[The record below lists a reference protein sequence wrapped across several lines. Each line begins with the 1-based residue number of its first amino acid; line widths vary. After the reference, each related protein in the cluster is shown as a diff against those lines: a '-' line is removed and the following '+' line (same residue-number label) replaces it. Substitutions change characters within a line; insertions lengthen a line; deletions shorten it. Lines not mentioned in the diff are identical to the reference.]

1 MARPVIL
8 SGVDCRHCGSD
19 QTCRAG
25 IAFKSRKQR
34 YRCRGCRKF
43 FVENP
48 QIRSGERT
56 RERQFERIQRDVPS
70 RSHLILELRKVAQ
83 ELGRAPTTVDWP
95 KLRETERVY
104 PLYIYYA
111 VFGGFL
117 AAIKQAKLKPRYLQ
131 EFGEVERARMIEELR
146 ALSRRL
152 KRPIIGKDV
161 VAARTRGRVSP
172 LNHFQLAFGSVPAA
186 IAIAGVAPK
195 ATYSREELIVALRK
209 LAAKLDRPLKL
220 SDLDEHY
227 RAGKGP
233 SSRMVRRRF
242 GGLAQ
247 AKKAARIRP

>member
-34 YRCRGCRKF
+34 YRCRGCSKF
-43 FVENP
+43 FVEDP
-48 QIRSGERT
+48 EIRDGEKT
-56 RERQFERIQRDVPS
+56 RKRQYERIQRDVPS
-70 RSHLILELRKVAQ
+70 RSSLVRELRTVAQ
-83 ELGRAPTTVDWP
+83 ALGRAPTTSDWL

-117 AAIKQAKLKPRYLQ
+117 AAVKQAKLKPRYLQ
-131 EFGEVERARMIEELR
+131 EFDEVEKARMIEELR

-152 KRPIIGKDV
+152 KRPILGKDV
-161 VAARTRGRVSP
+161 VAARKEKTVSP
-172 LNHFQLAFGSVPAA
+172 INHFQLAFGSVPAA
-186 IAIAGVAPK
+186 IAVAGVAPK

-209 LAAKLDRPLKL
+209 LVAKLDRSLKL
-220 SDLDEHY
+220 SDLDKNY

-242 GGLAQ
+242 GGFAQ